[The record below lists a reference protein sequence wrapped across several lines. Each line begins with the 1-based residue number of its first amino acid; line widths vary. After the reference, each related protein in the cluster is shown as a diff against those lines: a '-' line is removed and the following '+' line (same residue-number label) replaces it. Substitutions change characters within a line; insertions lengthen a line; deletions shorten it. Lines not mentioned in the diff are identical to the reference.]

1 MFQLLFHFCNRYHLK
16 LQLFKVLIMSI
27 KNFLKV
33 LVFLLIS
40 STAMGMPKIYGK
52 LNLSIDYDGGNG
64 ASTNSDLISNASRVG
79 MKGDFEI
86 NDKLTGIYQ
95 LEYQVDVA
103 NNSSSTF
110 KTRNSFLGITGNF
123 GTIRVGTYDT
133 PLKRAGLKAD
143 LFNDLRGDIK
153 NITAGE
159 NRNSSFLGY
168 ESPELTKGLSLH
180 LGVSKGAYYEIS
192 NCPLGVTTTING
204 LGVGFVSTCQRLSL
218 ETGLVTYSVDSSP
231 SQTSFG
237 KNISFSLVYDI
248 EVIQF
253 ALASEQK
260 SAFGFDHNRLGMM
273 IPAGPTKIGLIYT
286 TTKSSRQY
294 SNGHDYDAYTFSISG
309 KVAEGKGTV
318 KFQYSNSDALVGLE
332 QIQLGYDHK
341 LSDSFKVFTYHTNR
355 SVDASN
361 ADHAYTGI
369 GLEFKF

>member
-1 MFQLLFHFCNRYHLK
+1 
-16 LQLFKVLIMSI
+16 MSI
-27 KNFLKV
+27 KTFLKV
-33 LVFLLIS
+33 LVFLMIS
-40 STAMGMPKIYGK
+40 STATGMPKIYGK
-52 LNLSIDYDGGNG
+52 LNVSIDYDGGNG
-64 ASTNSDLISNASRVG
+64 ASTSSDLISNSSRVG

-95 LEYQVDVA
+95 LEYQVDAA

-123 GTIRVGTYDT
+123 GTIRLGTYDT
-133 PLKRAGLKAD
+133 PIKRAGLKAD

-168 ESPELTKGLSLH
+168 DSPELTKGLSLH
-180 LGVSKGAYYEIS
+180 LGVSKGAYYERNS
-192 NCPLGVTTTING
+192 CL
-204 LGVGFVSTCQRLSL
+204 L
-218 ETGLVTYSVDSSP
+218 SSP
-231 SQTSFG
+231 SSPGQPLAPGCINPRIISATSAFGAIPSSGISINLITHTSFG

-273 IPAGPTKIGLIYT
+273 IPAGPTTIGFIYT

-309 KVAEGKGTV
+309 KVAEGKGTF
-318 KFQYSNSDALVGLE
+318 KFQYSSSDALVGLE

-341 LSDSFKVFTYHTNR
+341 LSDIFKVFTYHTNR

>member
-1 MFQLLFHFCNRYHLK
+1 
-16 LQLFKVLIMSI
+16 MSI
-27 KNFLKV
+27 KTFLKV
-33 LVFLLIS
+33 LVFLMIS
-40 STAMGMPKIYGK
+40 STATGMPKIYGK
-52 LNLSIDYDGGNG
+52 LNVSIDYDGGNG
-64 ASTNSDLISNASRVG
+64 ASTSSDLISNSSRVG

-123 GTIRVGTYDT
+123 GTIRLGTYDT
-133 PLKRAGLKAD
+133 PIKRAGLKAD

-168 ESPELTKGLSLH
+168 DSPELTKGLSLH
-180 LGVSKGAYYEIS
+180 LGVSKGAYYETS
-192 NCPLGVTTTING
+192 LCALAGTSGARTTING
-204 LGVGFVSTCQRLSL
+204 LGSFTPLQCNNSIYVNSL
-218 ETGLVTYSVDSSP
+218 SSP
-231 SQTSFG
+231 TSFG
-237 KNISFSLVYDI
+237 KNISFSLIYDI

-260 SAFGFDHNRLGMM
+260 SAFGFDHNRLGMK
-273 IPAGPTKIGLIYT
+273 IPAGPTTIGFIYT

-318 KFQYSNSDALVGLE
+318 KFQYSSSDALVGLE

>member
-1 MFQLLFHFCNRYHLK
+1 
-16 LQLFKVLIMSI
+16 MSI

-133 PLKRAGLKAD
+133 PIKRAGLKAD

-180 LGVSKGAYYEIS
+180 LGVSKGAYYEVS
-192 NCPLGVTTTING
+192 NCFPNEGTRTTING
-204 LGVGFVSTCQRLSL
+204 LGVGFVTSCL
-218 ETGLVTYSVDSSP
+218 EERSFFSVDSLP

-273 IPAGPTKIGLIYT
+273 IPAGPTTIGFIYT

-294 SNGHDYDAYTFSISG
+294 INGHDYDAYTFSISG

-318 KFQYSNSDALVGLE
+318 KFQYSSSDALVGLE

>member
-1 MFQLLFHFCNRYHLK
+1 
-16 LQLFKVLIMSI
+16 MSI

>member
-1 MFQLLFHFCNRYHLK
+1 
-16 LQLFKVLIMSI
+16 MSI

-180 LGVSKGAYYEIS
+180 LGVSKGAYYETTSCLLHSPVTSALGQPLKCINLGIISATNPLGAAIPSSAIS
-192 NCPLGVTTTING
+192 NI
-204 LGVGFVSTCQRLSL
+204 
-218 ETGLVTYSVDSSP
+218 SVNRITH
-231 SQTSFG
+231 TSFG

-260 SAFGFDHNRLGMM
+260 SAFGFDHNRLGMK

-294 SNGHDYDAYTFSISG
+294 SNDYDYDAYTFSISG

>member
-1 MFQLLFHFCNRYHLK
+1 
-16 LQLFKVLIMSI
+16 MSI
-27 KNFLKV
+27 KNFLKI
-33 LVFLLIS
+33 LVFLMIS

-52 LNLSIDYDGGNG
+52 LNLSIDYDGGDG

-123 GTIRVGTYDT
+123 GTIRLGTYDT

-143 LFNDLRGDIK
+143 LFNDLRGDVK

-168 ESPELTKGLSLH
+168 DSPELTKGLSLH
-180 LGVSKGAYYEIS
+180 LGVSKGAYYEVS
-192 NCPLGVTTTING
+192 NCFPNEGTRTTVNG
-204 LGVGFVSTCQRLSL
+204 LGKGFVTSCQSFVNVV
-218 ETGLVTYSVDSSP
+218 GLISFISVDSLS

-273 IPAGPTKIGLIYT
+273 IPAGPMKIGLIYT

-318 KFQYSNSDALVGLE
+318 KFQYSSSDALVGLE

>member
-1 MFQLLFHFCNRYHLK
+1 
-16 LQLFKVLIMSI
+16 MSI

-168 ESPELTKGLSLH
+168 ESPELLF
-180 LGVSKGAYYEIS
+180 
-192 NCPLGVTTTING
+192 PLLDFEHTEWGWFKMET
-204 LGVGFVSTCQRLSL
+204 L
-218 ETGLVTYSVDSSP
+218 E
-231 SQTSFG
+231 SFPELLDE
-237 KNISFSLVYDI
+237 KLRQLLIKYH
-248 EVIQF
+248 
-253 ALASEQK
+253 K
-260 SAFGFDHNRLGMM
+260 SWE
-273 IPAGPTKIGLIYT
+273 K
-286 TTKSSRQY
+286 
-294 SNGHDYDAYTFSISG
+294 
-309 KVAEGKGTV
+309 
-318 KFQYSNSDALVGLE
+318 
-332 QIQLGYDHK
+332 
-341 LSDSFKVFTYHTNR
+341 
-355 SVDASN
+355 
-361 ADHAYTGI
+361 
-369 GLEFKF
+369 

>member
-1 MFQLLFHFCNRYHLK
+1 
-16 LQLFKVLIMSI
+16 MSI

-64 ASTNSDLISNASRVG
+64 ASTNSELISNASRVG

-180 LGVSKGAYYEIS
+180 LGVSKGAYYETSSCLLHIPTSSPTSALGQPLGCINPRIISATNALGAISSSGIS
-192 NCPLGVTTTING
+192 NI
-204 LGVGFVSTCQRLSL
+204 SL
-218 ETGLVTYSVDSSP
+218 NRITP
-231 SQTSFG
+231 ISFG

-260 SAFGFDHNRLGMM
+260 SVFGLDHNRLGMM

-294 SNGHDYDAYTFSISG
+294 SNGLDYDAYTFSISG

-355 SVDASN
+355 TVDASN

>member
-1 MFQLLFHFCNRYHLK
+1 
-16 LQLFKVLIMSI
+16 MSI

-110 KTRNSFLGITGNF
+110 KTRNSFLGIKGNF
-123 GTIRVGTYDT
+123 GTIRLGTYDT
-133 PLKRAGLKAD
+133 PIKRAGLKAD

-180 LGVSKGAYYEIS
+180 LGVSKGAYYEVS
-192 NCPLGVTTTING
+192 NCFPNEGTRTTVNG
-204 LGVGFVSTCQRLSL
+204 LGGGFVTLCQSPPVNEGGATVRIGFFFADSL
-218 ETGLVTYSVDSSP
+218 P

-273 IPAGPTKIGLIYT
+273 IPAGPTTIGFIYT

-318 KFQYSNSDALVGLE
+318 KFQYSSSDALVGLE

>member
-1 MFQLLFHFCNRYHLK
+1 
-16 LQLFKVLIMSI
+16 MSI

-133 PLKRAGLKAD
+133 PIKRAGLKAD

-180 LGVSKGAYYEIS
+180 LGVSKGAYYERTSCLLYEPTSALSQCINPRIISATNALGAISSSGIS
-192 NCPLGVTTTING
+192 NI
-204 LGVGFVSTCQRLSL
+204 
-218 ETGLVTYSVDSSP
+218 SVNRITH
-231 SQTSFG
+231 TSFG

>member
-16 LQLFKVLIMSI
+16 LQLFEVLIMSI

>member
-1 MFQLLFHFCNRYHLK
+1 
-16 LQLFKVLIMSI
+16 MSI

-33 LVFLLIS
+33 LVFLMIS

-180 LGVSKGAYYEIS
+180 LGVSKGAYYETYCPLYRPTAASQPPGCVNPRIISATNALGAISSSGIS
-192 NCPLGVTTTING
+192 NI
-204 LGVGFVSTCQRLSL
+204 
-218 ETGLVTYSVDSSP
+218 SVNLITH
-231 SQTSFG
+231 TSFG

>member
-1 MFQLLFHFCNRYHLK
+1 
-16 LQLFKVLIMSI
+16 MST

-64 ASTNSDLISNASRVG
+64 ASTNSDLISNASRIG

-123 GTIRVGTYDT
+123 GTIRLGTYDT
-133 PLKRAGLKAD
+133 PIKRAGLKAD

-168 ESPELTKGLSLH
+168 DSPELTKGLSLH
-180 LGVSKGAYYEIS
+180 LGVSKGAYYETTSCLLHSPTSAAQPLGCVNPRIISATSALGAIPSSGIS
-192 NCPLGVTTTING
+192 N
-204 LGVGFVSTCQRLSL
+204 LSVNRI
-218 ETGLVTYSVDSSP
+218 THI
-231 SQTSFG
+231 SFG

-260 SAFGFDHNRLGMM
+260 SAVGFDHNRLGMM

-309 KVAEGKGTV
+309 KVAEGKGIV
-318 KFQYSNSDALVGLE
+318 KFQFSNSDALVGLE

>member
-1 MFQLLFHFCNRYHLK
+1 M
-16 LQLFKVLIMSI
+16 
-27 KNFLKV
+27 
-33 LVFLLIS
+33 IS
-40 STAMGMPKIYGK
+40 STAIGMPKIYGK

-64 ASTNSDLISNASRVG
+64 ASTSSDLISNSSRVG
-79 MKGDFEI
+79 MKGDFKI

-123 GTIRVGTYDT
+123 GTIRLGTYDT
-133 PLKRAGLKAD
+133 LIKRAGLKAD

-168 ESPELTKGLSLH
+168 DSPELTKGLSLH
-180 LGVSKGAYYEIS
+180 LGVSKGVYYETS
-192 NCPLGVTTTING
+192 LCYLVGTSVARTTVNG
-204 LGVGFVSTCQRLSL
+204 LGVGFVTSCQSPIIV
-218 ETGLVTYSVDSSP
+218 GGIFSNISVDSLP

-260 SAFGFDHNRLGMM
+260 SAFGFNHNRLGMT
-273 IPAGPTKIGLIYT
+273 IPAGPTKIGFIYT
-286 TTKSSRQY
+286 STKSSRQY
-294 SNGHDYDAYTFSISG
+294 INGHDYDAYTFSISG

-318 KFQYSNSDALVGLE
+318 KFQYSCSDALVGLE

>member
-1 MFQLLFHFCNRYHLK
+1 
-16 LQLFKVLIMSI
+16 MSI

-33 LVFLLIS
+33 LVFLMIS

-123 GTIRVGTYDT
+123 GTIRLGTYDT

-180 LGVSKGAYYEIS
+180 LGVSKGAYYETYCPLYSPTAASQPPGCVYPRIISATNALGAISSSGIS
-192 NCPLGVTTTING
+192 NI
-204 LGVGFVSTCQRLSL
+204 
-218 ETGLVTYSVDSSP
+218 SVNLITH
-231 SQTSFG
+231 TSFG

>member
-1 MFQLLFHFCNRYHLK
+1 
-16 LQLFKVLIMSI
+16 MSI
-27 KNFLKV
+27 KTFLKV
-33 LVFLLIS
+33 LVFLMIS
-40 STAMGMPKIYGK
+40 STATGMPKIYGK
-52 LNLSIDYDGGNG
+52 LNVSIDYDGGNG
-64 ASTNSDLISNASRVG
+64 ASTSSDLISNSSRVG

-123 GTIRVGTYDT
+123 GTIRLGTYDT
-133 PLKRAGLKAD
+133 PIKRAGLKAD

-168 ESPELTKGLSLH
+168 DSPELTKGLSLH
-180 LGVSKGAYYEIS
+180 LGVSKGAYYETSLCALAGTI
-192 NCPLGVTTTING
+192 VARTTVNG
-204 LGVGFVSTCQRLSL
+204 LGVGFVTSCQS
-218 ETGLVTYSVDSSP
+218 GPVIVGGIPSFISVDSLP

-273 IPAGPTKIGLIYT
+273 IPAGPTTIGFIYT

-318 KFQYSNSDALVGLE
+318 KFQYSSSDALVGLE